1 MPVDGRRSND
11 HRPSLRRLSLTAAV
25 PLSLSQPA
33 ASGPE
38 PLPGWAD
45 SAGGAGGQGSRAR
58 RRSPHR
64 GRPAAGTAEFGKVPA
79 EFGKVPALC
88 IHIEVLFAGVPL

>member
-1 MPVDGRRSND
+1 M
-11 HRPSLRRLSLTAAV
+11 

-58 RRSPHR
+58 RRSPTPSHSLTGNR